1 MMTTIGRSWETAET
15 KLLIELRRDME
26 GEFASMKRNAPLW
39 KKISDQMRTSGF
51 HRTDKQCKEKWKNL
65 LSEFKRA
72 ETQRDIELRNF
83 PFYDILKDVVSK
95 QGPLRDS
102 PVHSREESINASY
115 PPSPTPA
122 TKVLHDHGPV
132 MTSSQHVNLPPPVGY
147 SPSMSIYSPPLA
159 HSTSHKAHSPQHS
172 DTHMPTP
179 LYKPIPREP
188 IKPDFNPTASTKR
201 RRESEDDETPPNVLL
216 TEIVDLLRR
225 EVQERRRWEEKLEQ
239 SRFENERR
247 RERQER
253 RRERREQERVERQR
267 AQTLLLVAIASRIMP
282 NVADLI
288 PTINFHDVTSSDS
301 ERSGTASGSN

>member
-15 KLLIELRRDME
+15 KLLIELRRVME
-26 GEFASMKRNAPLW
+26 TEFASMKRNAPLW
-39 KKISDQMRTSGF
+39 KKISDQMKTGGY

-72 ETQRDIELRNF
+72 ETQKDIEPRNF

-95 QGPLRDS
+95 QSSLPDS
-102 PVHSREESINASY
+102 PIQSREESINASY

-122 TKVLHDHGPV
+122 SKVINDHGPV
-132 MTSSQHVNLPPPVGY
+132 MPATQHVNLPPPVGY
-147 SPSMSIYSPPLA
+147 SPGMSVYSPPLA
-159 HSTSHKAHSPQHS
+159 HSISHSSQHS
-172 DTHMPTP
+172 NNLHMPTP
-179 LYKPIPREP
+179 IFKPIAREP
-188 IKPDFNPTASTKR
+188 VASNFGTATSSNKR
-201 RRESEDDETPPNVLL
+201 RRDSEEDESPPSVLL

-225 EVQERRRWEEKLEQ
+225 EIQERRRWEDRLEQ

-253 RRERREQERVERQR
+253 RRERRERERVERQR

-288 PTINFHDVTSSDS
+288 TAANFHDVASSDS
-301 ERSGTASGSN
+301 ERSGAASGSN

>member
-1 MMTTIGRSWETAET
+1 MTTIGRSWETAET

-39 KKISDQMRTSGF
+39 KKISDQMRASGF

-65 LSEFKRA
+65 LSEFKRT

-83 PFYDILKDVVSK
+83 PFYDIIKDVVAK

-102 PVHSREESINASY
+102 PIQSREDSVNASY

-122 TKVLHDHGPV
+122 TNVLHDHGPV
-132 MTSSQHVNLPPPVGY
+132 IPPAQHVNLPPPVGY
-147 SPSMSIYSPPLA
+147 SPSMSIYSPSLS
-159 HSTSHKAHSPQHS
+159 HSANHKVQSPQYSHS
-172 DTHMPTP
+172 HTP
-179 LYKPIPREP
+179 AQLYKPIPREP
-188 IKPDFNPTASTKR
+188 TKSDYASISNTKR
-201 RRESEDDETPPNVLL
+201 RRESESEEVPPNALL

-253 RRERREQERVERQR
+253 RRERRERERVERQR
-267 AQTLLLVAIASRIMP
+267 AQTLLLVAIASSIMP

-288 PTINFHDVTSSDS
+288 PTINFNDVTSSDS